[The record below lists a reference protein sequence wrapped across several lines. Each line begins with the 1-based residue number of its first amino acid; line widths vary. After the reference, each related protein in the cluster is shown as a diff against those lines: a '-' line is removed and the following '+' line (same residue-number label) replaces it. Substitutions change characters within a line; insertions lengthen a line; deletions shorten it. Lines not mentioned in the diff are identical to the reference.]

1 MTCNITTTPLYTEPL
16 PLYQR
21 DPETASIRSAAPSYV
36 SDAPTYTSR
45 RQSIPAPNA
54 TTNSPSRLS
63 TTPSRA
69 TTSTPASASPP
80 RLGLPS
86 PRYAPGFQSRAH
98 GSSSDLSAHNY
109 NISHWSNIHSNHQSR
124 QYENVAR
131 RRASQAVN
139 TTLIIN
145 TPLSTPLPPSTSHTT
160 SSTALDSS
168 AAGAY
173 PADTVHTP
181 TSPLEDPYLV
191 GEEAAEK
198 ARKQRIYREMCLR
211 GEEALKHESKTWD
224 FMLGQMADWEERER
238 SWGKF
243 RETVNTG
250 RTKLLGR
257 RIGLGGGRFGL

>member
-1 MTCNITTTPLYTEPL
+1 MTCNITTTPLYTEAL

-36 SDAPTYTSR
+36 SEAPTYTSR
-45 RQSIPAPNA
+45 RQSIPTPNS
-54 TTNSPSRLS
+54 TSRPSPTAR
-63 TTPSRA
+63 RA
-69 TTSTPASASPP
+69 TTSTQAAPP

-98 GSSSDLSAHNY
+98 GSASDLSAHNY

-131 RRASQAVN
+131 RRANQAAN
-139 TTLIIN
+139 TTALLHSLAAVPPPAVVSPA
-145 TPLSTPLPPSTSHTT
+145 TAASAGTSPAAST
-160 SSTALDSS
+160 TALDNL
-168 AAGAY
+168 GGG
-173 PADTVHTP
+173 VP

-191 GEEAAEK
+191 GEEAAGR
-198 ARKQRIYREMCLR
+198 ARQQRIYREMCMR
-211 GEEALKHESKTWD
+211 GEEAVRLESKTWD

-243 RETVNTG
+243 RETVKTG

-257 RIGLGGGRFGL
+257 RIGLGGGRFGV